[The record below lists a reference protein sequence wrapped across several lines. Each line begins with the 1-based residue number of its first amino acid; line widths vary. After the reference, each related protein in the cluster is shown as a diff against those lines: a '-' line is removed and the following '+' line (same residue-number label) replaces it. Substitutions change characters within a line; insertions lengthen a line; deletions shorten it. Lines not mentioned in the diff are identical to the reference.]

1 MNSKQILIILVSFF
15 VLNESSDITNI
26 VFDTAVPE
34 GLIAAYGDF
43 NSDELTDVFVIK
55 NNFKTVE
62 ILFAADEKPLLRP
75 GLSCEYDNL
84 KITSVVPGDFDGDA
98 FMDLMITAI
107 DKRTDKL
114 NVYMNWGGA
123 TYMNCSNEDSPII
136 ADLNGEPLALDYN
149 KDMIIDLFG
158 VTHDN
163 KRTFWIF
170 NKERETPKII
180 LMDKSTKQYEMQSPH
195 AHAYLD
201 LNKDFTADLF
211 ITTKEGFEIWYG
223 YEEVEGFT
231 YNKTIKLPLGN
242 DDMIIG
248 QTIFFDI
255 ELKGNMNFVIPV
267 CFDRK
272 CLNSTILIYAGN
284 RFHDLQVN
292 FKDPDN
298 IQWGFVVP
306 EKSQPYTSAIT
317 LRGGDFNMDGYP
329 DLLVTLSHPY
339 SHTQTFLLENIQCD
353 RSCGPLSRTF
363 VVKWKALAPFF
374 NGTVMGAFYDFYQ
387 DGILDVI
394 LTEKVGDKHKPVAF
408 LNSLDYD
415 SNFVKVIVLT
425 GLKNK
430 KNPAKLTPLGEK
442 KCTYGTNLPGPR
454 IEYKTTTPG
463 GKPQHGA
470 SAQLPQS
477 AYFSLNLPYTI
488 FGLGRTPNFVD
499 TLTVGLS
506 NHSRVWTQLI
516 PNSQMI
522 VIPWPIE
529 HPEKWKAQLFV
540 TPSKLILMS
549 VFALGGTC
557 VIIMF
562 IIIGLYIK
570 EKREDKIEKLAE
582 AHRFHFD
589 AM

>member
-1 MNSKQILIILVSFF
+1 MNPKQILIILVTLI
-15 VLNESSDITNI
+15 VANESSDITKD
-26 VFDTAVPE
+26 VFDSVPE

-62 ILFAADEKPLLRP
+62 ILFADDEKPLLRP
-75 GLSCEYDNL
+75 GLTCDYENL

-98 FMDLMITAI
+98 FMDVMITGI
-107 DKRTDKL
+107 YKNKL
-114 NVYMNWGGA
+114 NVYINWGGA
-123 TYMNCSNEDSPII
+123 TYMNCSSEDAPVIS
-136 ADLNGEPLALDYN
+136 DLNGEPLALDYN

-158 VTHDN
+158 LTSDN
-163 KRTFWIF
+163 QRTFWIF
-170 NKERETPKII
+170 NKEREIPTTII
-180 LMDKSTKQYEMQSPH
+180 MKPNTRQYEMQSPH

-223 YEEVEGFT
+223 YEHAEGFT
-231 YNKTIKLPLGN
+231 YNQTIKLPLGN

-339 SHTQTFLLENIQCD
+339 SHTQTFLLENIPCEKI
-353 RSCGPLSRTF
+353 CGPLSRTF
-363 VVKWKALAPFF
+363 IVKWKALAPFT

-394 LTEKVGDKHKPVAF
+394 LTEKIGDKHKPVAF

-540 TPSKLILMS
+540 TPSKLIWMS
-549 VFALGGTC
+549 VIALGGTC

>member
-1 MNSKQILIILVSFF
+1 MNPKQILIILVTFI
-15 VLNESSDITNI
+15 VANESSDITKD
-26 VFDTAVPE
+26 VFDSVPE

-62 ILFAADEKPLLRP
+62 ILFADDEKPLLRP
-75 GLSCEYDNL
+75 GLTCDYENL

-98 FMDLMITAI
+98 FMDVMITGI
-107 DKRTDKL
+107 YKNKL
-114 NVYMNWGGA
+114 NVYINWGGA
-123 TYMNCSNEDSPII
+123 TYMNCSNEDAPVIS
-136 ADLNGEPLALDYN
+136 DLNGEPLALDYN

-158 VTHDN
+158 LTSDN
-163 KRTFWIF
+163 QRTFWIF
-170 NKERETPKII
+170 NKEREIPTAII
-180 LMDKSTKQYEMQSPH
+180 MKPNTRQYEMQSPH

-223 YEEVEGFT
+223 YEHAEGFT
-231 YNKTIKLPLGN
+231 YNQTIKLPLGN

-339 SHTQTFLLENIQCD
+339 SHTQTFLLENIPCEKI
-353 RSCGPLSRTF
+353 CGPLSRTF
-363 VVKWKALAPFF
+363 IVKWKALAPFT

-394 LTEKVGDKHKPVAF
+394 LTEKIGDKHKPVAF

-540 TPSKLILMS
+540 TPSKLIWMS
-549 VFALGGTC
+549 VIALGGTC

>member
-1 MNSKQILIILVSFF
+1 MNSKQIVIILVTLF
-15 VLNESSDITNI
+15 VVNESSDITKD
-26 VFDTAVPE
+26 VFDSVPE

-62 ILFAADEKPLLRP
+62 ILFADDEKPLLRS
-75 GLSCEYDNL
+75 GLTCDYENL

-98 FMDLMITAI
+98 FMDVMITAI
-107 DKRTDKL
+107 DKKTDKL
-114 NVYMNWGGA
+114 NVFINWGGA
-123 TYMNCSNEDSPII
+123 TYMNCSSEDSPII
-136 ADLNGEPLALDYN
+136 SDLNGEPLALDYN

-158 VTHDN
+158 LTKENH
-163 KRTFWIF
+163 RTFWIF
-170 NKERETPKII
+170 NKGREDPTTVI
-180 LMDKSTKQYEMQSPH
+180 MKSNKKDEMQSPH

-223 YEEVEGFT
+223 YEHAEGFT
-231 YNKTIKLPLGN
+231 YNQTIKLPLGN

-329 DLLVTLSHPY
+329 DLLVTLSHLY
-339 SHTQTFLLENIQCD
+339 SHTQTFLLENIPCE
-353 RSCGPLSRTF
+353 RTCGPLSRTF
-363 VVKWKALAPFF
+363 IVKWKALAPFM

-394 LTEKVGDKHKPVAF
+394 LTEKIGDKHKPVAF

-540 TPSKLILMS
+540 TPSKLIWMS
-549 VFALGGTC
+549 VIALGGTC

-570 EKREDKIEKLAE
+570 EKREDKIERLAE
-582 AHRFHFD
+582 RFHFD

>member
-1 MNSKQILIILVSFF
+1 MNPKQILIILVTFI
-15 VLNESSDITNI
+15 VANESSDITKD
-26 VFDTAVPE
+26 VFDSVPE

-62 ILFAADEKPLLRP
+62 ILFADDEKPLLRP
-75 GLSCEYDNL
+75 GLTCDYENL

-98 FMDLMITAI
+98 FMDVMITGI
-107 DKRTDKL
+107 FKNKL
-114 NVYMNWGGA
+114 NVYINWGGA
-123 TYMNCSNEDSPII
+123 TYMNCSSEDAPVIS
-136 ADLNGEPLALDYN
+136 DLNGEPLALDYN

-158 VTHDN
+158 LTSDN
-163 KRTFWIF
+163 QRTFWIF
-170 NKERETPKII
+170 NKEREIPTAII
-180 LMDKSTKQYEMQSPH
+180 MKPNTRQYEMQSPH

-223 YEEVEGFT
+223 YEHAEGFT
-231 YNKTIKLPLGN
+231 YNQTIKLPLGN

-339 SHTQTFLLENIQCD
+339 SHTQTFLLENIPCEKI
-353 RSCGPLSRTF
+353 CGPLSRTF
-363 VVKWKALAPFF
+363 IVKWKALAPFT

-394 LTEKVGDKHKPVAF
+394 LTEKIGDKHKPVAF

-540 TPSKLILMS
+540 TPSKLIWMS
-549 VFALGGTC
+549 VIALGGTC
-557 VIIMF
+557 VIFMF